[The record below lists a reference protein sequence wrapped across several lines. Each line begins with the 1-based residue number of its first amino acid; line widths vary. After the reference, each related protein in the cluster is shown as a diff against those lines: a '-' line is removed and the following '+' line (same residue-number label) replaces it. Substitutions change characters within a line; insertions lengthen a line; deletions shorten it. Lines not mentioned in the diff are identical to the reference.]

1 MNLGYTS
8 LMNRLLSWI
17 IISDADA
24 LSNVL
29 LHFNSTKYYK
39 YHKICFKAGK
49 FKQFLML
56 KNETFEVIFFAS

>member
-17 IISDADA
+17 ITFDADG

-29 LHFNSTKYYK
+29 LH
-39 YHKICFKAGK
+39 KI
-49 FKQFLML
+49 
-56 KNETFEVIFFAS
+56 

>member
-17 IISDADA
+17 IICDADA

-29 LHFNSTKYYK
+29 LHFNSTKCK
-39 YHKICFKAGK
+39 KVSQNMVLGGKI
-49 FKQFLML
+49 QT
-56 KNETFEVIFFAS
+56 TFNVEVIFFAS